1 MITLCFI
8 KKTVYGK
15 DLFYPDCEA
24 TENLAVIAKRK
35 TFDLEALRLLKN
47 TYCFDVK
54 VEVLLDWSEKKYW
67 GSFNLG
73 EGK

>member
-24 TENLAVIAKRK
+24 TENLAVISKRK
-35 TFDLEALRLLKN
+35 TFDLEALRLLKS

-54 VEVLLDWSEKKYW
+54 VEV
-67 GSFNLG
+67 SFNLG
-73 EGK
+73 EEK